1 MPAVY
6 CEPMGNRVFAVLVL
20 GLASVGGLSVAQ
32 PGRHLPFG
40 PGEELVF
47 KVQSS
52 RFGTVG
58 RALMRV
64 SADTLRGRGVYLLA
78 FDMSAKIV
86 LFKATDRTRS
96 WVDAA
101 DFTTLRYTKRESSP
115 LMKREEDV
123 DVYPE
128 EHRWQTAAGAFVSET
143 HEPLDELSFLY
154 FIRTLPLESGA
165 VYSFDRHFDPARN
178 PVVVTVMSRDTG
190 VVVVEMKVKDPRQSS
205 GVGVIRLSLTD
216 DEYRL
221 PLQMESAMGL
231 GGTMTMTLVRQ

>member
-1 MPAVY
+1 MT
-6 CEPMGNRVFAVLVL
+6 
-20 GLASVGGLSVAQ
+20 VAQ
-32 PGRHLPFG
+32 PGGRVPFG

-52 RFGTVG
+52 RFGTIG
-58 RALMRV
+58 RAMMRV
-64 SADTLRGRGVYLLA
+64 SADTLRGRDVYLLA
-78 FDMSAKIV
+78 FDMAAKVV

-123 DVYPE
+123 DVFPE
-128 EHRWQTAAGAFVSET
+128 EHRWQTPNGTFLSET

-154 FIRTLPLESGA
+154 FIRTLPLDSGA

-178 PVVVTVMSRDTG
+178 PVVISVMSRDTG
-190 VVVVEMKVKDPRQSS
+190 VIAVEMKVKDPRQSS
-205 GVGVIRLSLTD
+205 GVSVIRLSLTD

-221 PLQMESAMGL
+221 PLRLESAMGI
-231 GGTMTMTLVRQ
+231 GGTMTMTLVRN